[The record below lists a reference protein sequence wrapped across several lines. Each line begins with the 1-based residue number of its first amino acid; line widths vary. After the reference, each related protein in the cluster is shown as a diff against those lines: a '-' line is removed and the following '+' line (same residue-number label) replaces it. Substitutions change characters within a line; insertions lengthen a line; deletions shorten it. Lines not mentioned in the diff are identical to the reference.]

1 MADMVY
7 HIISIQKS
15 FLSKYFLYYT
25 FPPKMHEM
33 VLMLFLVFHAS
44 FKFKKILLCYLIQV
58 GDFGLKHLTLLF
70 LNILKSSAHPFSAK
84 ASKCNFCVLN
94 LNPKISNLAWHYPTS
109 SSPYTSHLSNLTHG
123 TAWDLHAPNSNLNL
137 RNT

>member
-1 MADMVY
+1 MADMDY

-25 FPPKMHEM
+25 FSPKMHEM

-44 FKFKKILLCYLIQV
+44 LKFKKILLCYLIQV

-70 LNILKSSAHPFSAK
+70 LHISKSSAHPFSAK
-84 ASKCNFCVLN
+84 ATKCNFLCGELKSKN
-94 LNPKISNLAWHYPTS
+94 LKLGMALPNVIFTIFISPL
-109 SSPYTSHLSNLTHG
+109 
-123 TAWDLHAPNSNLNL
+123 
-137 RNT
+137 